1 MVQKGGVIPKE
12 RTLLATIIFESA
24 PRHRFFEAAAGFC
37 YYGVMPSIPEKLL
50 APYNPKE
57 TEARISTLWEESG
70 FFNPDLLSGERTET
84 FSIVLPPPNVTG
96 TLHVGHAM
104 MLAVEDI
111 LVRYH
116 RMKGDKTLWIPGTD
130 HAAIATQAKVESE
143 LYKKEKKTR
152 NDIGRDEFLVRV
164 KKFAQES
171 HDTIVSQ
178 IKRMGA
184 SLDWSR
190 EAYTLDE
197 ARSLSVRTA
206 FKRMYDMGLI
216 YRGYRVINWDPKGQ
230 TTISDDEIVYKEGTT
245 TLYTFRYSKDFPIS
259 ISTTRPETKVG
270 DTAVAVHPDDP
281 RYKKYIGK
289 EYDADFAGTK
299 LHIKIIADESVDK
312 EYGIG
317 ALGVTPAHSVSDF
330 ELSQKYDL
338 PLKQVINEYARMTDE
353 AGPLVAGQKTKE
365 ARETVVSWLRENGL
379 LEDEKETPQNLSTS
393 ERTGGIVEPLPKLQ
407 WFVSVDA
414 GFRVPASAKASAGKQ
429 GSGFREIK
437 TGQETTLKQ
446 LMRTAVESGQITIL
460 PERFEKNYYHWI
472 DNLRDWCISRQIWFG
487 HRIPVWYCLECKQIK
502 IDAQIKSRWFLM
514 RHGETEANKERRG
527 HTKDED
533 KTIPL
538 NETGLA
544 QAETAARMLKN
555 EKIDLIISSH
565 YARARQTAEAIARAT
580 GAEIIFDEELRE
592 RDMGDATELSYD
604 EARAKFADLF
614 EYSGKSANQES
625 YEELEKRIWSAFS
638 RHHNEHRHKNVVVV
652 GHGAAFRTLL
662 RKIRNVDLSLFK
674 EKIPPLANA
683 QPIPLDNLDP
693 CPNCGGHFFEQ
704 DPDTLDT
711 WFSSGLWTFSTLGWP
726 NETED
731 LKTYHPTTLLETG
744 YDILFFWV
752 ARMILM
758 SGALLGDIPFKTVYL
773 HGLVRDK
780 DGKKMSKSLGNIID
794 PVDMVEK
801 FGADAVRMALVV
813 GTGAGND
820 SNLGEEKIKAYKHF
834 ANKLWNI
841 TRFILTNTKNV
852 PLLNDESPVEG
863 HLVQQF
869 NEVSHQITADIEE
882 YRLHLAAENL
892 YAYVWHEFADKIIE
906 ESKPILSGA
915 NEEAKQ
921 TRAAEI
927 LYIWTNCIKLLH
939 PFMPFI
945 TEEIWSMLPDK
956 FKRQELLVVE
966 QWPSIE

>member
-1 MVQKGGVIPKE
+1 MLKRLLKPYDPKE
-12 RTLLATIIFESA
+12 AE
-24 PRHRFFEAAAGFC
+24 G
-37 YYGVMPSIPEKLL
+37 
-50 APYNPKE
+50 
-57 TEARISTLWEESG
+57 RISTLWEESG
-70 FFNPDLLSGERTET
+70 LFNPDVCVLKGATAPDAQP

-96 TLHVGHAM
+96 TLHLGHAM

-130 HAAIATQAKVESE
+130 HASIATQAKVESE

-152 NDIGRDEFLVRV
+152 HDLGRDEFLARV
-164 KKFAQES
+164 QKFAQES

-178 IKRMGA
+178 IKRIGA

-197 ARSLSVRTA
+197 ARSLAVRTA

-230 TTISDDEIVYKEGTT
+230 TTISDDEIVYKEGTA
-245 TLYTFRYSKDFPIS
+245 TLYTFKYSKDFPIS

-312 EYGIG
+312 EYGTG

-407 WFVSVDA
+407 WFVSVNSK
-414 GFRVPASAKASAGKQ
+414 FKIQNSKL
-429 GSGFREIK
+429 SGIQSGREV
-437 TGQETTLKQ
+437 TLKQ
-446 LMRTAVESGQITIL
+446 LMRAAVESGQIKII
-460 PERFEKNYYHWI
+460 PERFEKSYYHWI
-472 DNLRDWCISRQIWFG
+472 DNLRDWCISRQIWYG
-487 HRIPVWYCLECKQIK
+487 HRVPVWHKGEQIYVGS
-502 IDAQIKSRWFLM
+502 DPHDSPSYAQ
-514 RHGETEANKERRG
+514 
-527 HTKDED
+527 
-533 KTIPL
+533 
-538 NETGLA
+538 
-544 QAETAARMLKN
+544 
-555 EKIDLIISSH
+555 DL
-565 YARARQTAEAIARAT
+565 
-580 GAEIIFDEELRE
+580 G
-592 RDMGDATELSYD
+592 GDW
-604 EARAKFADLF
+604 
-614 EYSGKSANQES
+614 Q
-625 YEELEKRIWSAFS
+625 
-638 RHHNEHRHKNVVVV
+638 
-652 GHGAAFRTLL
+652 
-662 RKIRNVDLSLFK
+662 
-674 EKIPPLANA
+674 
-683 QPIPLDNLDP
+683 
-693 CPNCGGHFFEQ
+693 Q

-726 NETED
+726 NETSD
-731 LKTYHPTTLLETG
+731 LKTYHPTSLLETG

-794 PVDMVEK
+794 PVDMIEK

-834 ANKLWNI
+834 ANKIWNV
-841 TRFILTNTKNV
+841 TRFILTNTESLSSSDDEL
-852 PLLNDESPVEG
+852 PTESP
-863 HLVQQF
+863 LVAQF
-869 NEVSHQITADIEE
+869 QKIAQEITADIEE

-892 YAYVWHEFADKIIE
+892 YAYIWHEFADKIIE
-906 ESKPILSGA
+906 ESKPILSSA
-915 NEEAKQ
+915 DEEAKQ
-921 TRAAEI
+921 ARAAEI

-945 TEEIWSMLPDK
+945 TEEIWSMIPEQYK
-956 FKRQELLVVE
+956 TQEMLMVE
-966 QWPSIE
+966 QWPTLKNLNS